1 MTKILLHTCC
11 GPCTIYPLQALR
23 EEGFTVHG
31 FFFNPNIHPYRE
43 YLRRRDTL
51 LQYAEAQDFPLDVSS
66 DYPFQEFLRTVAG
79 QEDQRCAACYTMR
92 LQKTAQHA
100 KRQGYSAF
108 TSTLLVSPFQKHE
121 LIKTIGE
128 EVAGLEQIPF
138 LYRDFRPGY
147 KSAVGRAKQLQLYRQ
162 PYCGCIYSE
171 YDRYQDS
178 R

>member
-1 MTKILLHTCC
+1 MMKLLLHTCC
-11 GPCTIYPLQALR
+11 GPCTIYPLRALR
-23 EEGFTVHG
+23 EEGFMVQG

-43 YLRRRDTL
+43 YLRRKDTL
-51 LQYAEAQDFPLDVSS
+51 LQYAAAQDFPVDVSS
-66 DYPFQEFLRTVAG
+66 EYPFQEFLQTVAG
-79 QEDQRCAACYTMR
+79 QEDQRCAACYTIR
-92 LQKTAQHA
+92 LRKTAQHA
-100 KRQGYSAF
+100 KKHGYSGF

-128 EVAGLEQIPF
+128 EVASLEHISF

-171 YDRYQDS
+171 YDRFQDS
-178 R
+178 H